1 MQIPDEGT
9 AARHCVRVVED
20 RTSARGGLGR
30 ARVSMVD
37 VLLRTRVCV
46 CVCSLQRLYIEP
58 FCTLDS
64 MTFRPP
70 SLRKEQL

>member
-46 CVCSLQRLYIEP
+46 CVVYKDYI
-58 FCTLDS
+58 
-64 MTFRPP
+64 
-70 SLRKEQL
+70 